1 MNSEDAR
8 LVLLEHQIGQ
18 TIPGFEVRWKDKGK
32 GSGWQ
37 KFIGKIMVFNRGY
50 MKNFISTFYPYVYW
64 PDEKGYRDNPRGSF
78 KVLAHEYVHLWDASL
93 DGKKQ
98 TKGWFSF
105 SYIMPHWVVLLSLFA
120 LLSIWFSNWWLM
132 SLVALVCALPL
143 PAYWRMKWE
152 YRGYTMSMAVNAWK
166 HGDVKDSTI
175 DRLVSHFTSGEYY
188 FMWPFKRAMKRRLE
202 GAVQKIHSGDVMTWG
217 DPFKHVK
224 VINDLSDKD
233 AIAGAKRIQ
242 K

>member
-1 MNSEDAR
+1 
-8 LVLLEHQIGQ
+8 
-18 TIPGFEVRWKDKGK
+18 
-32 GSGWQ
+32 
-37 KFIGKIMVFNRGY
+37 
-50 MKNFISTFYPYVYW
+50 
-64 PDEKGYRDNPRGSF
+64 
-78 KVLAHEYVHLWDASL
+78 
-93 DGKKQ
+93 
-98 TKGWFSF
+98 
-105 SYIMPHWVVLLSLFA
+105 
-120 LLSIWFSNWWLM
+120 
-132 SLVALVCALPL
+132 
-143 PAYWRMKWE
+143 
-152 YRGYTMSMAVNAWK
+152 MSMAVNAWK